1 MLTAS
6 FMPEGFIWPGLA
18 PREYA
23 SQEVVPMLANK
34 LTSVR
39 TQIPRPFYALPFC
52 VPHHAEYRPES
63 LGEVMNGNLVQN
75 AAFELRVG
83 VSRELVLCKVDLD
96 HHGRLQWAKRV
107 REDYRGHLLLDN
119 LPSLKRASNWSVL
132 TFINKTFIRHTFWLR
147 QELKECS
154 CLCFLQVYLLHSIFL
169 SGSDSRAVH
178 SSL

>member
-1 MLTAS
+1 MLAAS
-6 FMPEGFIWPGLA
+6 LSTPGFIWPGVA

-23 SQEVVPMLANK
+23 SGEIVPMLANK

-52 VPHHAEYRPES
+52 VPHRTEYRPES

-119 LPSLKRASNWSVL
+119 LPVATRIRWHGSN
-132 TFINKTFIRHTFWLR
+132 
-147 QELKECS
+147 
-154 CLCFLQVYLLHSIFL
+154 
-169 SGSDSRAVH
+169 
-178 SSL
+178 